1 MKMVDRDW
9 GGADRLDHVAAVQ
22 HLRSD
27 PLLDMDR
34 AGVMGRSYGGYMTL
48 TLACPLLVIQGA
60 NDPRVVQAES
70 DDLVMWLGEMG
81 KRVEYLV
88 FPDEG
93 HDMVKTS
100 NKIRCYR
107 AIVDFFSEH
116 LRP

>member
-1 MKMVDRDW
+1 
-9 GGADRLDHVAAVQ
+9 
-22 HLRSD
+22 
-27 PLLDMDR
+27 
-34 AGVMGRSYGGYMTL
+34 
-48 TLACPLLVIQGA
+48 
-60 NDPRVVQAES
+60 
-70 DDLVMWLGEMG
+70 
-81 KRVEYLV
+81 V